1 MWSKIGWKQCLSSFF
16 IWLYERQNCLESD
29 LYGSTQ
35 VESHICRAMS
45 DMYTVYARSKNC
57 PCVPP
62 RTRAIKIIKLI
73 SQSMGVYC
81 VKIAHKVNPYPFWL
95 QLAYFGHAFFKI
107 KSSHG
112 QCVTGYKFWF
122 YFPNKTSI
130 YLIFS
135 YFSVIYVSFEVLS
148 TAFFFLLNLVLFFK
162 TDSFHCIIVL

>member
-1 MWSKIGWKQCLSSFF
+1 MIVWKTKLSGVRFVRLNSREPY
-16 IWLYERQNCLESD
+16 LS
-29 LYGSTQ
+29 GSG
-35 VESHICRAMS
+35 S
-45 DMYTVYARSKNC
+45 DMYTLYARNKIC